1 MRATTIGSLP
11 GTDMRGC
18 LAEVAELFDDLI
30 ALPELPARGASAGM
44 AGRLTAVLSGLDV
57 DLGPGGWRLADSS
70 DAAHRRA
77 RALLRQDL
85 DDVEETLA
93 DSRACAKIAFCGPV
107 TAMALLHLPRGE
119 VVLADHGAVREV
131 VQSMATGLAELVDEL
146 HRRMPQ
152 VEWTLQ
158 LDEPAMPA
166 VLAGR
171 IPTQSGL
178 HTLAPV
184 SIHEA
189 RRSWQILTRALD
201 GTAVALHCC
210 APGVP
215 LEELGTAIDPV
226 FLDLTTV
233 LAMGSGGSMDAVAS
247 RLEAGQ
253 KVGLGVIATDVPDVV
268 VPADRIITT
277 VVQLTRRWGIDPAL
291 VVDHGLLT
299 PACGLAGWSV
309 PAAREQMRQL
319 TQAVHLV
326 DEQLGCGK

>member
-44 AGRLTAVLSGLDV
+44 AGRLTAVLCGLDV

-77 RALLRQDL
+77 SALLRQDL

-119 VVLADHGAVREV
+119 IVLADHGAVREV

-158 LDEPAMPA
+158 LDEPALPA
-166 VLAGR
+166 ILAGR

-189 RRSWQILTRALD
+189 RRSWQILTEALD
-201 GTAVALHCC
+201 GIAVALHCC

-226 FLDLTTV
+226 FLDLTAA
-233 LAMGSGGSMDAVAS
+233 LATGSGTGMDTVAV
-247 RLEAGQ
+247 RLEAGRQ
-253 KVGLGVIATDVPDVV
+253 VGLGVIATDVPDVV

-319 TQAVHLV
+319 TRAARLV
-326 DEQLGCGK
+326 DEQLGYGK

>member
-1 MRATTIGSLP
+1 
-11 GTDMRGC
+11 
-18 LAEVAELFDDLI
+18 
-30 ALPELPARGASAGM
+30 
-44 AGRLTAVLSGLDV
+44 
-57 DLGPGGWRLADSS
+57 
-70 DAAHRRA
+70 
-77 RALLRQDL
+77 
-85 DDVEETLA
+85 
-93 DSRACAKIAFCGPV
+93 
-107 TAMALLHLPRGE
+107 
-119 VVLADHGAVREV
+119 
-131 VQSMATGLAELVDEL
+131 MATGLAELVDEL

-158 LDEPAMPA
+158 LDEPALPA

-189 RRSWQILTRALD
+189 RRSWQILTEALD
-201 GTAVALHCC
+201 GIAVALHCC

-226 FLDLTTV
+226 FLDLTAA
-233 LAMGSGGSMDAVAS
+233 LATGSGTGMDTVAG

-277 VVQLTRRWGIDPAL
+277 VVQLTRRLGIDPAL

-319 TQAVHLV
+319 TRAARLV
-326 DEQLGCGK
+326 DEQLGYGK